1 MADSKKTRRD
11 DADGRQAALNAVMDQ
26 VEKQFG
32 KGSLMRL
39 GDRPMANIETIS
51 TGSLSLDI
59 ALGIGGLPCG
69 RIVEIYGPE
78 SSGKTTLTLE
88 VIAQAQKM
96 GKNCFFIDAEHT

>member
-51 TGSLSLDI
+51 TGSLSWTSHLASADF
-59 ALGIGGLPCG
+59 
-69 RIVEIYGPE
+69 R
-78 SSGKTTLTLE
+78 
-88 VIAQAQKM
+88 
-96 GKNCFFIDAEHT
+96 AEEL